1 MLKFLIILFLVTY
14 VLIKV
19 GGFFFRAGAASQQ
32 GRFQQQRRP
41 VDGNVNVDS
50 APKKPKKT
58 GNVKG
63 GDYIDYEEV
72 R

>member
-19 GGFFFRAGAASQQ
+19 GGFFFRAGVASQ
-32 GRFQQQRRP
+32 GRSQQQRKP
-41 VDGNVNVDS
+41 ADGNVNVDS
-50 APKKPKKT
+50 APKKQKKA
-58 GNVKG
+58 GNIKG

-72 R
+72 K